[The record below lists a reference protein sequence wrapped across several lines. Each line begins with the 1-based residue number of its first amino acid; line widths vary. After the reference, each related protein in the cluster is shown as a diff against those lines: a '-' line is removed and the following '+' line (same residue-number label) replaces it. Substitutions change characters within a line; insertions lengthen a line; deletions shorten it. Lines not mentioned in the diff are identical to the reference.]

1 MFDRGLKLLDR
12 DIASREYDLSV
23 DLNGRELGQ
32 GRPLEQAEGRLLDDL
47 NIKGILLFQ
56 LRDHGGDIVSPFAL
70 RVVEVEPDKH
80 VSLLLVSYE
89 SKSTQNGKNISR
101 KARKGRKE
109 SPKL

>member
-47 NIKGILLFQ
+47 YIERILLLQ
-56 LRDHGGDIVSPFAL
+56 LRDHGGDMISPFSL
-70 RVVEVEPDKH
+70 RIVEVEPYKH
-80 VSLLLVSYE
+80 VQPPVRSFCIAIWGIVTSV
-89 SKSTQNGKNISR
+89 KTPDT
-101 KARKGRKE
+101 AV
-109 SPKL
+109 